1 MILTKQNDNKRCVGD
16 LYLRFSSDLLEEI
29 RNRCDIVDIISGYVH
44 LKPAGKGFKGL
55 CPFHEEKTPSFMVSP
70 EKQLFHCFGCGE
82 GGNVF
87 NFLMKYDKLNFFEA
101 VKMLAQK
108 SGVLLPVDEEKEN
121 ILHKKKERLYK
132 LNNLVANYYRECLFR
147 TNQGKKIINYFK
159 KRGINDTSVEK
170 YKLGYTPSGWDVLS
184 NFLKKKGYSYEELIK
199 AGLIKKSKIEGKYI
213 DYFRDRII
221 FPIFNLSGREIGFGG
236 RVLDDSLPKYIN
248 SPETLIYNK
257 GSNLYS
263 LNFAKESIRKE
274 NRVII
279 VEGYTDVLIT
289 QQYGF
294 NNIAASLGTA
304 LTTKQIDL
312 VKRFTDTVLIAYDSD
327 SAGNM
332 ATLRSLDLLV
342 KAGLEIKVIALPQ
355 DYDPADFLVK
365 KGRKPFQN
373 LIDRS
378 LSLID
383 YKLKLLYSKYSIKT
397 IEGKVKVVKEILPT
411 LSVIGNEVELRA
423 QTKKISEEL
432 KLSEEAILIELKRY
446 KRGSRDY
453 SHNFI
458 KLNSEPGNIQ
468 AEKILIGCMLENEKI
483 ARDILTKLK
492 AEDFSVLMHRQIVT
506 AIEKNL
512 KDDKIIDSQEVID
525 CLNDDEAAKLIS
537 KILME
542 ETLTFD
548 EKIISGYVDTINN
561 FKLAQKKKNLEERA
575 KMLDEKIKKSE
586 KIEEDDLEE
595 LREIVRQLKSQN
607 IR

>member
-1 MILTKQNDNKRCVGD
+1 M
-16 LYLRFSSDLLEEI
+16 RFSSDLLEEI
-29 RNRCDIVDIISGYVH
+29 RNRCDVVDIISEYVH

-87 NFLMKYDKLNFFEA
+87 NFLMKYEKLSFFEA

-108 SGVLLPVDEEKEN
+108 SGVPLPVDEEKEN

-147 TNQGKKIINYFK
+147 TNQGKKVINYFK

-170 YKLGYTPSGWDVLS
+170 YKLGYAPSGWDALS

-221 FPIFNLSGREIGFGG
+221 FPIFNLSGRVIGFGG

-248 SPETLIYNK
+248 SPETLVYNK

-263 LNFAKESIRKE
+263 LNFAKEDIRKK
-274 NRVII
+274 NYIII

-304 LTTKQIDL
+304 LTAKQIDL
-312 VKRFTDTVLIAYDSD
+312 IKRFTNAVLIAYDAD

-342 KAGLEIKVIALPQ
+342 KAGLEIKVIDLPQ
-355 DYDPADFLVK
+355 GYDPADFLIK
-365 KGRKPFQN
+365 KGSETFQN
-373 LIDRS
+373 LINRS

-383 YKLKLLYSKYSIKT
+383 YKLKLLYSKYSIKI

-411 LSVIGNEVELRA
+411 LNVIGSEVELRA
-423 QTKKISEEL
+423 QIKKISEEL

-446 KRGSRDY
+446 KRGSRDS

-458 KLNSEPGNIQ
+458 KLNSESGNIK
-468 AEKILIGCMLENEKI
+468 AEKILIGCMLENEEI
-483 ARDILTKLK
+483 VRDIFTKLK
-492 AEDFSVLMHRQIVT
+492 VEDFTVLLHRQIVT

-512 KDDKIIDSQEVID
+512 KYDKIVDSQKVID
-525 CLNDDEAAKLIS
+525 YLNDDKAAKLIS
-537 KILME
+537 NILME
-542 ETLTFD
+542 ETITFD
-548 EKIISGYVDTINN
+548 EKIIYGYVDTINN
-561 FKLAQKKKNLEERA
+561 FKLAQERKNLEKRT
-575 KMLDEKIKKSE
+575 KILDEKIEKSE
-586 KIEEDDLEE
+586 KIEVDDLKE
-595 LREIVRQLKSQN
+595 LREIVRQLKKSKY
-607 IR
+607 

>member
-1 MILTKQNDNKRCVGD
+1 M
-16 LYLRFSSDLLEEI
+16 RFSSDLLEEI
-29 RNRCDIVDIISGYVH
+29 RNRCDIVDVISEYVH

-55 CPFHEEKTPSFMVSP
+55 CPFHGEKTPSFMVSP

-87 NFLMKYDKLNFFEA
+87 NFLMKYEKINFFEA
-101 VKMLAQK
+101 VKMLAKK
-108 SGVLLPVDEEKEN
+108 SGVSLPVDEEKEN
-121 ILHKKKERLYK
+121 ILNRQKEKLYK
-132 LNNLVANYYRECLFR
+132 LNNLAANYYRECLFK
-147 TNQGKKIINYFK
+147 TNQGKKIINYLK

-170 YKLGYTPSGWDVLS
+170 YRLGYAPPGWDALT
-184 NFLKKKGYSYEELIK
+184 NFLKKKGYTYEELIK

-221 FPIFNLSGREIGFGG
+221 FPIFHLSGRVIGFGG

-248 SPETLIYNK
+248 SPETLVYNK

-263 LNFAKESIRKE
+263 LNFAKEDIRKK
-274 NRVII
+274 NYIII

-312 VKRFTDTVLIAYDSD
+312 IKRFTDTVLIAYDAD

-342 KAGLEIKVIALPQ
+342 KAGLEVKVIALPQ
-355 DYDPADFLVK
+355 GYDPADFLIK

-383 YKLKLLYSKYSIKT
+383 YKLKLLYSNYSIKT
-397 IEGKVKVVKEILPT
+397 IEGKVKIIKGILPT

-446 KRGSRDY
+446 KRGAKDSP
-453 SHNFI
+453 HNFI
-458 KLNSEPGNIQ
+458 KLNSESGNIK

-483 ARDILTKLK
+483 AQDILKKLK
-492 AEDFSVLMHRQIVT
+492 AKDFSVLLHRQIVI

-512 KDDKIIDSQEVID
+512 KDDKIIDSQKVID
-525 CLNDDEAAKLIS
+525 CLNDDKAAKLIS

-542 ETLTFD
+542 ETITFD

-561 FKLAQKKKNLEERA
+561 FKLNQERKNLEKRA
-575 KMLDEKIKKSE
+575 KILDEKIKKSE
-586 KIEEDDLEE
+586 KIEEDDLKE
-595 LREIVRQLKSQN
+595 LREIVRQLKGKN
-607 IR
+607 IN

>member
-1 MILTKQNDNKRCVGD
+1 M
-16 LYLRFSSDLLEEI
+16 
-29 RNRCDIVDIISGYVH
+29 H

-55 CPFHEEKTPSFMVSP
+55 CPFHEEKTPSFMVSS

-87 NFLMKYDKLNFFEA
+87 NFLMKYEKLSFFEA
-101 VKMLAQK
+101 VKMLAKK
-108 SGVLLPVDEEKEN
+108 SGVPLPVDEEKEN

-132 LNNLVANYYRECLFR
+132 LNNLVANYYQECLFR
-147 TNQGKKIINYFK
+147 TNQGKKVINYFK

-170 YKLGYTPSGWDVLS
+170 YILGYAPPGWDALT

-221 FPIFNLSGREIGFGG
+221 FPIFSLSGRVIGFGG

-248 SPETLIYNK
+248 SPETLVYNK

-263 LNFAKESIRKE
+263 LNFAKEDIRKK
-274 NRVII
+274 NYIII
-279 VEGYTDVLIT
+279 VEGYTDVLIA

-294 NNIAASLGTA
+294 NNLAASLGTA

-312 VKRFTDTVLIAYDSD
+312 IKRFTDTVLIAYDSD

-342 KAGLEIKVIALPQ
+342 KAGLEIKVIALSQ
-355 DYDPADFLVK
+355 GYDPADFLIK
-365 KGRKPFQN
+365 KGRETFQN

-411 LSVIGNEVELRA
+411 LNVIGNEVELRA

-446 KRGSRDY
+446 KRGSRDS

-458 KLNSEPGNIQ
+458 KLNSESGNIK
-468 AEKILIGCMLENEKI
+468 AEKILIGCMLENEQI

-492 AEDFSVLMHRQIVT
+492 AEDFSVLLHRQILT

-512 KDDKIIDSQEVID
+512 KDDKMVDSQKVID
-525 CLNDDEAAKLIS
+525 YLNDDKAAKLIS

-542 ETLTFD
+542 ETITFD
-548 EKIISGYVDTINN
+548 EKIIYGYVDTINN
-561 FKLAQKKKNLEERA
+561 FKLAQERKNLEKRA
-575 KMLDEKIKKSE
+575 KILDEKIKKSE
-586 KIEEDDLEE
+586 KIEEDDLKE

-607 IR
+607 IN

>member
-1 MILTKQNDNKRCVGD
+1 M
-16 LYLRFSSDLLEEI
+16 RFSSDLLEEI
-29 RNRCDIVDIISGYVH
+29 RNRCDVVDIISEYVH

-87 NFLMKYDKLNFFEA
+87 NFLMKYEKLSFFEA

-108 SGVLLPVDEEKEN
+108 SGVPLPVDEEKEN

-147 TNQGKKIINYFK
+147 TNQGKKVINYFK
-159 KRGINDTSVEK
+159 KRGISDTSVEK
-170 YKLGYTPSGWDVLS
+170 YKLGYAPSSWDALS
-184 NFLKKKGYSYEELIK
+184 NFLKKKGYYYEELIK

-221 FPIFNLSGREIGFGG
+221 FPIFNLSGKVIGFGG

-248 SPETLIYNK
+248 SPETLVYNK
-257 GSNLYS
+257 GSNLYN
-263 LNFAKESIRKE
+263 LNFAKEGIRKK
-274 NRVII
+274 NCII
-279 VEGYTDVLIT
+279 VVEGYTDVLIT

-304 LTTKQIDL
+304 LTAKQIDL
-312 VKRFTDTVLIAYDSD
+312 IKRFTNAVLIAYDAD

-342 KAGLEIKVIALPQ
+342 KAGLEIKVIDLPQ
-355 DYDPADFLVK
+355 GYDPADFLIK
-365 KGRKPFQN
+365 KGSETFQN
-373 LIDRS
+373 LINRS

-383 YKLKLLYSKYSIKT
+383 YKLKILYSKYSIKT

-411 LSVIGNEVELRA
+411 LSAMGDEDEVRA

-432 KLSEEAILIELKRY
+432 KLSDEAIRIDLTKY
-446 KRGSRDY
+446 KKGLRE
-453 SHNFI
+453 FI
-458 KLNSEPGNIQ
+458 PSFINPDSEDGNIK
-468 AEKILIGCMLENEKI
+468 AEKILIGCMLENEEI
-483 ARDILTKLK
+483 VRDIFTKLK
-492 AEDFSVLMHRQIVT
+492 VEDFTVLLHRQIVT

-512 KDDKIIDSQEVID
+512 KYDKIVDSQKVID
-525 CLNDDEAAKLIS
+525 YLNDDKAAKLIS
-537 KILME
+537 NILIE
-542 ETLTFD
+542 ETVTFD
-548 EKIISGYVDTINN
+548 KKIISGYIDTINN
-561 FKLAQKKKNLEERA
+561 FKLIQERKDLEERA
-575 KMLDEKIKKSE
+575 KMLDKKIKKSK
-586 KIEEDDLEE
+586 KIEEDNLKE
-595 LREIVRQLKSQN
+595 LREIVRQIKSQN
-607 IR
+607 IN

>member
-1 MILTKQNDNKRCVGD
+1 M
-16 LYLRFSSDLLEEI
+16 RFSSNLLEEI
-29 RNRCDIVDIISGYVH
+29 RNRCDIVDIISEYVH

-87 NFLMKYDKLNFFEA
+87 NFLMKYEKLSFFEA
-101 VKMLAQK
+101 VKILAQK
-108 SGVLLPVDEEKEN
+108 SGVPLPVDEEKEN
-121 ILHKKKERLYK
+121 ILHKKKERLYE
-132 LNNLVANYYRECLFR
+132 LNNLVANYYRECLFK
-147 TNQGKKIINYFK
+147 TNQGKKVINYFK
-159 KRGINDTSVEK
+159 KRGINDISVEK
-170 YKLGYTPSGWDVLS
+170 YILGYAPPGWDALT

-221 FPIFNLSGREIGFGG
+221 FPIFSLSGRVIGFGG

-248 SPETLIYNK
+248 SPETLVYNK

-263 LNFAKESIRKE
+263 LNFAKEDIRKK
-274 NRVII
+274 NYIII

-294 NNIAASLGTA
+294 NNLAASLGTA

-312 VKRFTDTVLIAYDSD
+312 IKRFTDTVLIAYDSD

-342 KAGLEIKVIALPQ
+342 KAGLEIKVIALSQ
-355 DYDPADFLVK
+355 GYDPADFLTK
-365 KGRKPFQN
+365 KGRETFQN

-411 LSVIGNEVELRA
+411 LNVIGNEVELRA

-446 KRGSRDY
+446 KRGSRDS

-458 KLNSEPGNIQ
+458 KLNSESGNIK
-468 AEKILIGCMLENEKI
+468 AEKILIGCMLENEQI
-483 ARDILTKLK
+483 VRDILTKLK
-492 AEDFSVLMHRQIVT
+492 AEDFSVLLHRQIVT

-512 KDDKIIDSQEVID
+512 KDDKMVDSQKVID
-525 CLNDDEAAKLIS
+525 YLNDDKAAKLIS

-542 ETLTFD
+542 ETISFD
-548 EKIISGYVDTINN
+548 EKIIYGYVDTINN
-561 FKLAQKKKNLEERA
+561 FKLAQERKNLEKRA
-575 KMLDEKIKKSE
+575 KILDEKIKKSE
-586 KIEEDDLEE
+586 KIEEDDLKE

-607 IR
+607 IN

>member
-1 MILTKQNDNKRCVGD
+1 
-16 LYLRFSSDLLEEI
+16 LRFSSDLLEEI
-29 RNRCDIVDIISGYVH
+29 RNRCDIVDIISDYVH

-55 CPFHEEKTPSFMVSP
+55 CPFHGEKTPSFMVSP

-87 NFLMKYDKLNFFEA
+87 NFLMKYEKISFFEA
-101 VKMLAQK
+101 VKMLAKK
-108 SGVLLPVDEEKEN
+108 SGVSLPVNEEKEN
-121 ILHKKKERLYK
+121 ILNKQKERLYK
-132 LNNLVANYYRECLFR
+132 LNNLTANYYRECLFKS
-147 TNQGKKIINYFK
+147 NQGKKIINYLK

-170 YKLGYTPSGWDVLS
+170 YRLGYAPYGWDALT

-199 AGLIKKSKIEGKYI
+199 ARIINKSKIEGKYI

-221 FPIFNLSGREIGFGG
+221 FPIFNLSGRVIGFGG

-248 SPETLIYNK
+248 SPETLVYNK

-263 LNFAKESIRKE
+263 LNFAREDIRKKDFL
-274 NRVII
+274 II

-289 QQYGF
+289 QQNGF
-294 NNIAASLGTA
+294 NNVAASLGTA
-304 LTTKQIDL
+304 LTTRQIDL
-312 VKRFTDTVLIAYDSD
+312 IKRFTDTVLIAYDAD

-342 KAGLEIKVIALPQ
+342 KAGLDVKVIDLPQ
-355 DYDPADFLVK
+355 GYDPADFLIK
-365 KGRKPFQN
+365 KGRTPFQN
-373 LIDRS
+373 LIDGS

-397 IEGKVKVVKEILPT
+397 IEGKVKVVKGILPT

-446 KRGSRDY
+446 KRGAKDS

-458 KLNSEPGNIQ
+458 KLNSESGNIK
-468 AEKILIGCMLENEKI
+468 AEKILIGCMLENEEI
-483 ARDILTKLK
+483 ARDILKRLK
-492 AEDFSVLMHRQIVT
+492 AEDFSVLLHRQIVE

-512 KDDKIIDSQEVID
+512 KDAKMIDSQKVID
-525 CLNDDEAAKLIS
+525 CLNNDEAAKLIS

-542 ETLTFD
+542 ETITFN

-561 FKLAQKKKNLEERA
+561 FKLIQKRENLEKRA
-575 KMLDEKIKKSE
+575 KILDEKIKKSE
-586 KIEEDDLEE
+586 KIEEDDLKE
-595 LREIVRQLKSQN
+595 LREIVRQLKGQN
-607 IR
+607 IN

>member
-1 MILTKQNDNKRCVGD
+1 M
-16 LYLRFSSDLLEEI
+16 RFSSDLLEEI
-29 RNRCDIVDIISGYVH
+29 RNRCDVVDIISEYVH

-87 NFLMKYDKLNFFEA
+87 SFLMKYEKLSFFEA
-101 VKMLAQK
+101 VKMLARK
-108 SGVLLPVDEEKEN
+108 SGVPLPVDEEKEN

-147 TNQGKKIINYFK
+147 TNQGKKVINYFK

-170 YKLGYTPSGWDVLS
+170 YKLGYAPSSWDALS
-184 NFLKKKGYSYEELIK
+184 NFLKKKGYSCEELIK

-221 FPIFNLSGREIGFGG
+221 FPIFNLSGRVIGFGG

-248 SPETLIYNK
+248 SPETLVYNK

-263 LNFAKESIRKE
+263 LNFAKEDIRKK
-274 NRVII
+274 NYIII

-304 LTTKQIDL
+304 LTAKQIDL
-312 VKRFTDTVLIAYDSD
+312 IKRFTNAVLIAYDAD

-342 KAGLEIKVIALPQ
+342 KAGLEIKVIDLPQ
-355 DYDPADFLVK
+355 GYDPADFLIK
-365 KGRKPFQN
+365 KGSETFQN
-373 LIDRS
+373 LINRS

-383 YKLKLLYSKYSIKT
+383 YKLKILYSKYSIKT

-411 LSVIGNEVELRA
+411 LSVMGDEDEVRA

-432 KLSEEAILIELKRY
+432 KLSDEAIRIDLTKY
-446 KRGSRDY
+446 KKGLRE
-453 SHNFI
+453 FI
-458 KLNSEPGNIQ
+458 PSFINPDSEDGNIK
-468 AEKILIGCMLENEKI
+468 AEKILIGCMLENEEI
-483 ARDILTKLK
+483 VRDIFTKLK
-492 AEDFSVLMHRQIVT
+492 VEDFTVLLHRQIVT

-512 KDDKIIDSQEVID
+512 KYDKIVDSQKVID
-525 CLNDDEAAKLIS
+525 YLNDDKAAKLIS
-537 KILME
+537 NILIE
-542 ETLTFD
+542 ETVTFD
-548 EKIISGYVDTINN
+548 KKIISGYIDTINN
-561 FKLAQKKKNLEERA
+561 FKLIQERKDLEERA
-575 KMLDEKIKKSE
+575 KMLDKKIKKSK
-586 KIEEDDLEE
+586 KIEEDNLKE
-595 LREIVRQLKSQN
+595 LREIVRQIKSQN
-607 IR
+607 IN

>member
-1 MILTKQNDNKRCVGD
+1 
-16 LYLRFSSDLLEEI
+16 LRFSSDLLEEI
-29 RNRCDIVDIISGYVH
+29 RNRCDVVDIISEYVH

-87 NFLMKYDKLNFFEA
+87 NFLMKYEKLSFFEA

-108 SGVLLPVDEEKEN
+108 SGVPLPVDEEKEN

-147 TNQGKKIINYFK
+147 TNQGKKVINYFK

-170 YKLGYTPSGWDVLS
+170 YKLGYAPSGWDALS

-221 FPIFNLSGREIGFGG
+221 FPIFNLSGRVIGFGG

-248 SPETLIYNK
+248 SPETLVYNK

-263 LNFAKESIRKE
+263 LNFAKEDIRKK
-274 NRVII
+274 NYIII

-304 LTTKQIDL
+304 LTAKQIDL
-312 VKRFTDTVLIAYDSD
+312 IKRFTNAVLIAYDAD

-342 KAGLEIKVIALPQ
+342 KAGLEIKVIDLPQ
-355 DYDPADFLVK
+355 GYDPADFLIK
-365 KGRKPFQN
+365 KGSETFQN
-373 LIDRS
+373 LINRS

-383 YKLKLLYSKYSIKT
+383 YKLKLLYSKYSIKI

-411 LSVIGNEVELRA
+411 LNVIGSEVELRA
-423 QTKKISEEL
+423 QIKKISEEL

-446 KRGSRDY
+446 KRGSRDS

-458 KLNSEPGNIQ
+458 KLNSESGNIK
-468 AEKILIGCMLENEKI
+468 AEKILIGCMLENEEI
-483 ARDILTKLK
+483 VRDIFTKLK
-492 AEDFSVLMHRQIVT
+492 VEDFTVLLHRQIVT

-512 KDDKIIDSQEVID
+512 KYDKIVDSQKVID
-525 CLNDDEAAKLIS
+525 YLNDDKAAKLIS
-537 KILME
+537 NILME
-542 ETLTFD
+542 ETITFD
-548 EKIISGYVDTINN
+548 EKIIYGYVDTINN
-561 FKLAQKKKNLEERA
+561 FKLAQERKNLEKRT
-575 KMLDEKIKKSE
+575 KILDEKIEKSE
-586 KIEEDDLEE
+586 KIEEDDLKE
-595 LREIVRQLKSQN
+595 LREIVRQLKKLKY
-607 IR
+607 

>member
-1 MILTKQNDNKRCVGD
+1 
-16 LYLRFSSDLLEEI
+16 LRFSSDLLEEI

-87 NFLMKYDKLNFFEA
+87 NFLMKYEKLSFFEA

-108 SGVLLPVDEEKEN
+108 SGVPLPVDEEKEN

-147 TNQGKKIINYFK
+147 TNQGKKVINYFK

-170 YKLGYTPSGWDVLS
+170 YKLGYAPPGWDVLS
-184 NFLKKKGYSYEELIK
+184 NFLKKKGYSYEEPIE
-199 AGLIKKSKIEGKYI
+199 AGLIKKSKIEGKYV

-221 FPIFNLSGREIGFGG
+221 FPIFNLSGRVIGFGG

-248 SPETLIYNK
+248 SPETLVYNK

-263 LNFAKESIRKE
+263 LNFAKEDIRKK
-274 NRVII
+274 NYIII

-312 VKRFTDTVLIAYDSD
+312 IKRFTDTVLIAYDSD

-342 KAGLEIKVIALPQ
+342 KAGLEIKVIDLPQ
-355 DYDPADFLVK
+355 GYDPADFLIK
-365 KGRKPFQN
+365 KGRETFQN
-373 LIDRS
+373 LIDKS

-383 YKLKLLYSKYSIKT
+383 YKLKLLYSKYTIKT
-397 IEGKVKVVKEILPT
+397 IEGKVKIVKEILPT
-411 LSVIGNEVELRA
+411 LNVIGNEVELRA

-446 KRGSRDY
+446 KRGSRDS

-458 KLNSEPGNIQ
+458 KLNSESGNIK

-492 AEDFSVLMHRQIVT
+492 AEDFSVLLHRQIVT

-512 KDDKIIDSQEVID
+512 KDDKMVDSQKVID
-525 CLNDDEAAKLIS
+525 YLNDDKAAKLVS

-542 ETLTFD
+542 ETITFN

-561 FKLAQKKKNLEERA
+561 FKLAQERKNLEKRA
-575 KMLDEKIKKSE
+575 KILDEKIKKTE
-586 KIEEDDLEE
+586 KIEEDDLKE

-607 IR
+607 IN

>member
-1 MILTKQNDNKRCVGD
+1 M
-16 LYLRFSSDLLEEI
+16 RFSSDLLEEI
-29 RNRCDIVDIISGYVH
+29 RNRCDIVDIISDYVH

-55 CPFHEEKTPSFMVSP
+55 CPFHGEKTPSFMVSP

-87 NFLMKYDKLNFFEA
+87 NFLMKYEKISFFEA
-101 VKMLAQK
+101 VKMLAKK
-108 SGVLLPVDEEKEN
+108 SGVSLPVDEEKEN
-121 ILHKKKERLYK
+121 ILNKQKERLYK
-132 LNNLVANYYRECLFR
+132 LNNLAANYYRECLFKS
-147 TNQGKKIINYFK
+147 NQGKKIINYLK

-170 YKLGYTPSGWDVLS
+170 YRLGYAPYGWDALT

-199 AGLIKKSKIEGKYI
+199 ARIINKSKIEGKYI

-221 FPIFNLSGREIGFGG
+221 FPIFNLSGRVIGFGG

-248 SPETLIYNK
+248 SPETLVYNK

-263 LNFAKESIRKE
+263 LNFAREDIRKKDFL
-274 NRVII
+274 II

-289 QQYGF
+289 QQNGF
-294 NNIAASLGTA
+294 NNVAASLGTA

-312 VKRFTDTVLIAYDSD
+312 IKRFTDTVLIAYDAD

-342 KAGLEIKVIALPQ
+342 KAGLDVKVIDLPQ
-355 DYDPADFLVK
+355 GYDPADFLIK
-365 KGRKPFQN
+365 KGSNPFQS
-373 LIDRS
+373 LIDGS

-383 YKLKLLYSKYSIKT
+383 YKLKLLYFKYSIKT
-397 IEGKVKVVKEILPT
+397 IEGKVKVVKGILPT

-446 KRGSRDY
+446 KRGAKDS

-458 KLNSEPGNIQ
+458 KLNSESGNIK
-468 AEKILIGCMLENEKI
+468 AEKILIGCMLENEEI
-483 ARDILTKLK
+483 ARDILKRLK
-492 AEDFSVLMHRQIVT
+492 AEDFSVLLHRQIVE

-512 KDDKIIDSQEVID
+512 KDAKMIDSQKVID
-525 CLNDDEAAKLIS
+525 CLNNDEAAKLIS

-542 ETLTFD
+542 ETITFN

-561 FKLAQKKKNLEERA
+561 FKLIQKRENLEKRA
-575 KMLDEKIKKSE
+575 KILDEKIKKSE
-586 KIEEDDLEE
+586 KIEEDDLKE
-595 LREIVRQLKSQN
+595 LREIVRQLKGKSIN
-607 IR
+607 

>member
-1 MILTKQNDNKRCVGD
+1 
-16 LYLRFSSDLLEEI
+16 LRFSSDLLEEI
-29 RNRCDIVDIISGYVH
+29 RNRCDIVDIISEYVH

-55 CPFHEEKTPSFMVSP
+55 CPFHGEKTPSFMVSP

-87 NFLMKYDKLNFFEA
+87 NFLMKYEKISFFEA
-101 VKMLAQK
+101 VKMLAKK
-108 SGVLLPVDEEKEN
+108 SGVSLPVNEEKEN
-121 ILHKKKERLYK
+121 ILNKQKEKLYK
-132 LNNLVANYYRECLFR
+132 LNNLAANYYRESLLK
-147 TNQGKKIINYFK
+147 TNQGKKIINYLK

-170 YKLGYTPSGWDVLS
+170 YKLGYAPPDWDALT

-199 AGLIKKSKIEGKYI
+199 ARIINKSKIEGKYI

-221 FPIFNLSGREIGFGG
+221 FPIFNLSGRVIGFGG
-236 RVLDDSLPKYIN
+236 RVLDNSLPKYIN
-248 SPETLIYNK
+248 SPETLVYNK

-263 LNFAKESIRKE
+263 LNFAREDIRKK
-274 NRVII
+274 NYIII

-289 QQYGF
+289 QQYEF

-312 VKRFTDTVLIAYDSD
+312 IKRFTDTVLIAYDAD

-332 ATLRSLDLLV
+332 ATLRSLDLLL
-342 KAGLEIKVIALPQ
+342 KAGLEVKVIDLPLG
-355 DYDPADFLVK
+355 YDPADFLIK

-373 LIDRS
+373 LIDRA

-397 IEGKVKVVKEILPT
+397 IEGKVKVVKGILPT
-411 LSVIGNEVELRA
+411 LSVMGDEDEVRA

-432 KLSEEAILIELKRY
+432 KLSDEAIRIDLIKY
-446 KRGSRDY
+446 KKGLRE
-453 SHNFI
+453 FI
-458 KLNSEPGNIQ
+458 PSFINPDSEPGNVK

-483 ARDILTKLK
+483 AHDILKKLEAK
-492 AEDFSVLMHRQIVT
+492 DFSVLLHRQIVT

-512 KDDKIIDSQEVID
+512 KDDKVVDSQKVID
-525 CLNDDEAAKLIS
+525 YLNDDEAAKLIS

-542 ETLTFD
+542 ETITFD
-548 EKIISGYVDTINN
+548 EKIISGYVYTINN
-561 FKLAQKKKNLEERA
+561 FKLNQERKNLEKRA
-575 KMLDEKIKKSE
+575 KILDEKIKKSE
-586 KIEEDDLEE
+586 KIEEDDLKE
-595 LREIVRQLKSQN
+595 LREIVRQLKNQN
-607 IR
+607 IN

>member
-1 MILTKQNDNKRCVGD
+1 M
-16 LYLRFSSDLLEEI
+16 
-29 RNRCDIVDIISGYVH
+29 H

-87 NFLMKYDKLNFFEA
+87 NFLMKYEKLSFFEA

-108 SGVLLPVDEEKEN
+108 SGVPLPVDEEKEN
-121 ILHKKKERLYK
+121 ILQKKKERLYK
-132 LNNLVANYYRECLFR
+132 LNNLAANYYRECLFR
-147 TNQGKKIINYFK
+147 TNQGKKVINYFK

-170 YKLGYTPSGWDVLS
+170 YKLGYAPPGWDALTK
-184 NFLKKKGYSYEELIK
+184 FLKKKGYSYEELIK

-221 FPIFNLSGREIGFGG
+221 FPIFNLSGRAIGFGG

-248 SPETLIYNK
+248 SPETLVYNK

-263 LNFAKESIRKE
+263 LNFAREDIRKK
-274 NRVII
+274 NYIII

-289 QQYGF
+289 QQYEF

-312 VKRFTDTVLIAYDSD
+312 IKRFTDTVLIAYDAD

-342 KAGLEIKVIALPQ
+342 KSGLEVKVIDLPQ
-355 DYDPADFLVK
+355 GYDPADFLIK

-383 YKLKLLYSKYSIKT
+383 YKLKLLYSKYGIKT
-397 IEGKVKVVKEILPT
+397 IEGKVKVIKGILPT

-446 KRGSRDY
+446 KRGSRDS

-458 KLNSEPGNIQ
+458 KLNSESGNIK

-483 ARDILTKLK
+483 ARDILKKLK
-492 AEDFSVLMHRQIVT
+492 AENFSVQLHRQIVT
-506 AIEKNL
+506 VIEKNL
-512 KDDKIIDSQEVID
+512 IDDKVVDSQKVID
-525 CLNDDEAAKLIS
+525 CLNDDEGAKLIS

-542 ETLTFD
+542 ETITFD

-561 FKLAQKKKNLEERA
+561 FKLTQERKNLEKRA
-575 KMLDEKIKKSE
+575 KILDEKIKKSE
-586 KIEEDDLEE
+586 KIEEDDLKE
-595 LREIVRQLKSQN
+595 LREIVRQLKNRN
-607 IR
+607 IN

>member
-1 MILTKQNDNKRCVGD
+1 
-16 LYLRFSSDLLEEI
+16 LRFSSDLLEEI

-44 LKPAGKGFKGL
+44 LKQAGKGFKGL

-87 NFLMKYDKLNFFEA
+87 NFLMKYEKLSFFEA

-108 SGVLLPVDEEKEN
+108 SGVPLLVDEEKEN

-132 LNNLVANYYRECLFR
+132 LNNLVANYYRECVFR
-147 TNQGKKIINYFK
+147 TNQGKKVINYFK
-159 KRGINDTSVEK
+159 KRGINHTSVEK
-170 YKLGYTPSGWDVLS
+170 YKLGYALPGWDTLT
-184 NFLKKKGYSYEELIK
+184 NFLKKKGYSHEELIK

-221 FPIFNLSGREIGFGG
+221 FPIFNLSGRVIGFGG

-248 SPETLIYNK
+248 SPETLVYNK

-263 LNFAKESIRKE
+263 LNFAKEDIRKK
-274 NRVII
+274 NYIII

-312 VKRFTDTVLIAYDSD
+312 IKRFTDTVLIAYDSD

-342 KAGLEIKVIALPQ
+342 KAGLEIKVIDLPQ
-355 DYDPADFLVK
+355 GYDPADFLIK
-365 KGRKPFQN
+365 KGRETFQN

-411 LSVIGNEVELRA
+411 LNVIGNEVELRA

-446 KRGSRDY
+446 KRGSKD
-453 SHNFI
+453 SSNNFI
-458 KLNSEPGNIQ
+458 KLNSESGNIK
-468 AEKILIGCMLENEKI
+468 AEKILIGCMLENEQI
-483 ARDILTKLK
+483 ARDILIKLK
-492 AEDFSVLMHRQIVT
+492 AEDFSVLLHHQIVT
-506 AIEKNL
+506 AIEKSL
-512 KDDKIIDSQEVID
+512 KDDKIVDSQKVID
-525 CLNDDEAAKLIS
+525 CLNDDKAAKLIS

-542 ETLTFD
+542 ETITFD

-561 FKLAQKKKNLEERA
+561 FKLAQERKNLEKRV
-575 KMLDEKIKKSE
+575 KILDEKIRKSE
-586 KIEEDDLEE
+586 KIEEDDLKE
-595 LREIVRQLKSQN
+595 LREIVRQLKS
-607 IR
+607 

>member
-1 MILTKQNDNKRCVGD
+1 M
-16 LYLRFSSDLLEEI
+16 RFSSDLLEEI
-29 RNRCDIVDIISGYVH
+29 RNRCDIVDIISEYVH

-87 NFLMKYDKLNFFEA
+87 NFLMKYEKLSFFEA
-101 VKMLAQK
+101 VKMLAKK
-108 SGVLLPVDEEKEN
+108 SGIPLPVDEEKEN

-147 TNQGKKIINYFK
+147 TNQGKKVINYFK

-170 YKLGYTPSGWDVLS
+170 YRLGYAPPGWDALT
-184 NFLKKKGYSYEELIK
+184 NFLEKKGYSCEELIK

-221 FPIFNLSGREIGFGG
+221 FPIFNLSGRIIGFGG
-236 RVLDDSLPKYIN
+236 RVLDSSLPKYIN
-248 SPETLIYNK
+248 SPETMIYNK
-257 GSNLYS
+257 GSNLYN
-263 LNFAKESIRKE
+263 LNLSKEDIRKK
-274 NRVII
+274 NYIII

-312 VKRFTDTVLIAYDSD
+312 IKRFTDTVLIAYDSD

-342 KAGLEIKVIALPQ
+342 KAGLEIKVIALSQ
-355 DYDPADFLVK
+355 GYDPADFLIK
-365 KGRKPFQN
+365 KGRETFQN

-411 LSVIGNEVELRA
+411 LNVIGNEVELRA

-446 KRGSRDY
+446 KRGSRDS

-458 KLNSEPGNIQ
+458 KLNSESGNIK
-468 AEKILIGCMLENEKI
+468 AEKILIGCMLENEQI

-492 AEDFSVLMHRQIVT
+492 TEDFSVLLHRQIVT

-512 KDDKIIDSQEVID
+512 KDDKIVDSQKVID
-525 CLNDDEAAKLIS
+525 YLNDDKAAKLIS

-542 ETLTFD
+542 ETITFD
-548 EKIISGYVDTINN
+548 EKIISGYADTINN
-561 FKLAQKKKNLEERA
+561 FKLAQERKNLEKRA
-575 KMLDEKIKKSE
+575 KILDEKIKKSE
-586 KIEEDDLEE
+586 KIEEDDLKE

-607 IR
+607 IN

>member
-1 MILTKQNDNKRCVGD
+1 M
-16 LYLRFSSDLLEEI
+16 RFSSDLLEEI
-29 RNRCDIVDIISGYVH
+29 RNRCDVVDIISEYVH

-87 NFLMKYDKLNFFEA
+87 NFLMKYEKLSFFEA

-108 SGVLLPVDEEKEN
+108 SGVPLPVDEEKEN

-147 TNQGKKIINYFK
+147 TNQGKKVINYFK
-159 KRGINDTSVEK
+159 KRGISDTSVEK
-170 YKLGYTPSGWDVLS
+170 YKLGYAPSSWDALS
-184 NFLKKKGYSYEELIK
+184 NFLKKKGYYYEELIK

-221 FPIFNLSGREIGFGG
+221 FPIFNLSGKVIGFGG

-248 SPETLIYNK
+248 SPETLVYNK
-257 GSNLYS
+257 GSNLYN
-263 LNFAKESIRKE
+263 LNFAKEGIRKK
-274 NRVII
+274 NCII
-279 VEGYTDVLIT
+279 VVEGYTDVLIT

-304 LTTKQIDL
+304 LTAKQIDL
-312 VKRFTDTVLIAYDSD
+312 IKRFTNAVLIAYDAD

-342 KAGLEIKVIALPQ
+342 KAGLEIKVIDLPQ
-355 DYDPADFLVK
+355 GYDPADFLIK
-365 KGRKPFQN
+365 KGSETFQN
-373 LIDRS
+373 LINRS

-383 YKLKLLYSKYSIKT
+383 YKLKILYSKYSIKT

-411 LSVIGNEVELRA
+411 LSVMGDEDEVRA

-432 KLSEEAILIELKRY
+432 KLSDEAIRIDLTKY
-446 KRGSRDY
+446 KKGLRE
-453 SHNFI
+453 FI
-458 KLNSEPGNIQ
+458 PSFINPDSEDGNIK
-468 AEKILIGCMLENEKI
+468 AEKILIGCMLENEEI
-483 ARDILTKLK
+483 VRDIFTKLK
-492 AEDFSVLMHRQIVT
+492 VEDFTVLLHRQIVT

-512 KDDKIIDSQEVID
+512 KYDKIVDSQKVID
-525 CLNDDEAAKLIS
+525 YLNDDKAAKLIS
-537 KILME
+537 NILIE
-542 ETLTFD
+542 ETVTFD
-548 EKIISGYVDTINN
+548 KKIISGYIDTINN
-561 FKLAQKKKNLEERA
+561 FKLIQERKDLEERA
-575 KMLDEKIKKSE
+575 KMLDKKIKKSK
-586 KIEEDDLEE
+586 KIEEDNLKE
-595 LREIVRQLKSQN
+595 LREIVRQIKSQN
-607 IR
+607 IN

>member
-1 MILTKQNDNKRCVGD
+1 M
-16 LYLRFSSDLLEEI
+16 
-29 RNRCDIVDIISGYVH
+29 H

-87 NFLMKYDKLNFFEA
+87 NFLMKYEKLSFFEA

-108 SGVLLPVDEEKEN
+108 SGVPLPVDEEKEN

-147 TNQGKKIINYFK
+147 SNQGKKIINYLK
-159 KRGINDTSVEK
+159 KRGIIDTSVEK
-170 YKLGYTPSGWDVLS
+170 YKLGYAPPNWDALT

-199 AGLIKKSKIEGKYI
+199 AGLIKKSKTEGKYI

-221 FPIFNLSGREIGFGG
+221 FPIFNLSGRVIGFGG

-248 SPETLIYNK
+248 SPETLVYNK

-263 LNFAKESIRKE
+263 LNFAREDIRKK
-274 NRVII
+274 NYIII

-342 KAGLEIKVIALPQ
+342 KAGLEVKVIALPQ
-355 DYDPADFLVK
+355 GYDPADFLIK
-365 KGRKPFQN
+365 KGRETFQN
-373 LIDRS
+373 LIDKS

-383 YKLKLLYSKYSIKT
+383 YKLKILYSKYTIKN

-432 KLSEEAILIELKRY
+432 KLSEEAILIELRRY
-446 KRGSRDY
+446 KRGSRD
-453 SHNFI
+453 SSQNFI
-458 KLNSEPGNIQ
+458 KLNSESGNIK
-468 AEKILIGCMLENEKI
+468 AEKILIGCMLENEEI
-483 ARDILTKLK
+483 VRDILTKLK
-492 AEDFSVLMHRQIVT
+492 VEDFTVLLHRQIVM
-506 AIEKNL
+506 AIEKKL
-512 KDDKIIDSQEVID
+512 KDDKIVDSQKVID
-525 CLNDDEAAKLIS
+525 YLNDDKAAKLIS

-542 ETLTFD
+542 ETITFD
-548 EKIISGYVDTINN
+548 EKIIYGYVDTINN
-561 FKLAQKKKNLEERA
+561 FKLAQERKNLEKRV
-575 KMLDEKIKKSE
+575 KILDEKIKKSE
-586 KIEEDDLEE
+586 KIKENDLKE
-595 LREIVRQLKSQN
+595 LKDIVRQLKKSKY
-607 IR
+607 

>member
-1 MILTKQNDNKRCVGD
+1 
-16 LYLRFSSDLLEEI
+16 LRFSSDLLEEI
-29 RNRCDIVDIISGYVH
+29 RNRCDIIDIISGYVH

-87 NFLMKYDKLNFFEA
+87 NFLMKYEKLSFFEA

-108 SGVLLPVDEEKEN
+108 SGVPLPVDEEKEN

-132 LNNLVANYYRECLFR
+132 LNDLVANYYRECLFR

-170 YKLGYTPSGWDVLS
+170 YKLGYTPPGWDVLS

-199 AGLIKKSKIEGKYI
+199 AGLIKKSKIEGKYV

-221 FPIFNLSGREIGFGG
+221 FPIFNLSGRAIGFGG

-248 SPETLIYNK
+248 SPETLVYNK

-263 LNFAKESIRKE
+263 LNFAKENIRKK
-274 NRVII
+274 NYIII

-312 VKRFTDTVLIAYDSD
+312 IKRFTDTVLIAYDSD

-355 DYDPADFLVK
+355 GYDPADFLIK
-365 KGRKPFQN
+365 KGSETFQN
-373 LIDRS
+373 LIDKS

-383 YKLKLLYSKYSIKT
+383 YKLKLLYSKYTIKT

-411 LSVIGNEVELRA
+411 LNVIGNEVELRA

-432 KLSEEAILIELKRY
+432 KLSEEAILIELKKY
-446 KRGSRDY
+446 KRGSRDS

-458 KLNSEPGNIQ
+458 KLNSESGNIK

-492 AEDFSVLMHRQIVT
+492 AEDFSVLLHRQIIT

-512 KDDKIIDSQEVID
+512 KDDKMVDSQKVID
-525 CLNDDEAAKLIS
+525 YLNDDKAAKLIS

-542 ETLTFD
+542 ETITFN
-548 EKIISGYVDTINN
+548 EKIISGYVDTINK
-561 FKLAQKKKNLEERA
+561 FKLAQKRKNLEKRV
-575 KMLDEKIKKSE
+575 KILDEKIKKTE
-586 KIEEDDLEE
+586 KIEEDDLKE
-595 LREIVRQLKSQN
+595 LREIIRQLKNQN
-607 IR
+607 IN

>member
-1 MILTKQNDNKRCVGD
+1 M
-16 LYLRFSSDLLEEI
+16 RFSSDLLEEI
-29 RNRCDIVDIISGYVH
+29 RNRCDIVDIISDYVH

-55 CPFHEEKTPSFMVSP
+55 CPFHGEKTPSFMVSP

-87 NFLMKYDKLNFFEA
+87 NFLMKYEKISFFEA
-101 VKMLAQK
+101 VKMLAKK
-108 SGVLLPVDEEKEN
+108 SGVSLPVDEEKEN
-121 ILHKKKERLYK
+121 ILNKQKERLYK
-132 LNNLVANYYRECLFR
+132 LNNLAANYYRECLFKS
-147 TNQGKKIINYFK
+147 NQGKKIINYLK

-170 YKLGYTPSGWDVLS
+170 YILGYAPYGWDALT

-199 AGLIKKSKIEGKYI
+199 AGLINKSKIEGKYI

-221 FPIFNLSGREIGFGG
+221 FPIFNLSGRVIGFGG

-248 SPETLIYNK
+248 SPETLVYNK

-263 LNFAKESIRKE
+263 LNFAKEDIRKKGYL
-274 NRVII
+274 II

-289 QQYGF
+289 QQYEF
-294 NNIAASLGTA
+294 NNVAASLGTA
-304 LTTKQIDL
+304 LTAKQVALI
-312 VKRFTDTVLIAYDSD
+312 KRFTDTVLIAYDAD

-342 KAGLEIKVIALPQ
+342 KAGLDVKVIDLPQ
-355 DYDPADFLVK
+355 GYDPADFLIK
-365 KGRKPFQN
+365 KGETDFQN

-383 YKLKLLYSKYSIKT
+383 YKLKLLYLKYGFQNV
-397 IEGKVKVVKEILPT
+397 EGKVKVVKGILPF

-446 KRGSRDY
+446 KRGAKDS
-453 SHNFI
+453 SQNFI
-458 KLNSEPGNIQ
+458 KSNFESGNIK
-468 AEKILIGCMLENEKI
+468 AEKILIGCMLGNEKI
-483 ARDILTKLK
+483 ARGILKKLEAK
-492 AEDFSVLMHRQIVT
+492 DFTVPLHRQIVE

-512 KDDKIIDSQEVID
+512 KDDKIVDSQKVID

-542 ETLTFD
+542 ETITFD
-548 EKIISGYVDTINN
+548 EKIISGYVNTINN
-561 FKLAQKKKNLEERA
+561 FKLIQKRENLEKRA
-575 KMLDEKIKKSE
+575 KILDEKIKESE
-586 KIEEDDLEE
+586 KIEEDDLKE
-595 LREIVRQLKSQN
+595 LREIVRQLKGQN
-607 IR
+607 ID

>member
-1 MILTKQNDNKRCVGD
+1 M
-16 LYLRFSSDLLEEI
+16 RFSSDLLEEI
-29 RNRCDIVDIISGYVH
+29 RNRCDVVDIISEYVH

-87 NFLMKYDKLNFFEA
+87 NFLMKYEKLSFFEA

-108 SGVLLPVDEEKEN
+108 SGVPLPVDEEKEN

-147 TNQGKKIINYFK
+147 TNQGKKVINYFK

-170 YKLGYTPSGWDVLS
+170 YKLGYAPSGWDALN

-221 FPIFNLSGREIGFGG
+221 FPIFNLSGRAIGFGG

-248 SPETLIYNK
+248 SPETLVYNK

-263 LNFAKESIRKE
+263 LNFAKEDIRKK
-274 NRVII
+274 NYIII

-304 LTTKQIDL
+304 LTAKQIDL
-312 VKRFTDTVLIAYDSD
+312 IKRFTNAVLIAYDAD

-342 KAGLEIKVIALPQ
+342 KAGLEIKVIDLPQ
-355 DYDPADFLVK
+355 GYDPADFLIK
-365 KGRKPFQN
+365 KGSETFQN
-373 LIDRS
+373 LINRS

-383 YKLKLLYSKYSIKT
+383 YKLKLLYSNYSIKT
-397 IEGKVKVVKEILPT
+397 IEGKVKIVKEIIPT
-411 LSVIGNEVELRA
+411 LGLIETDNELTIQIE
-423 QTKKISEEL
+423 KISEKL
-432 KLSEEAILIELKRY
+432 KLSESSIRSDFRKY
-446 KRGSRDY
+446 KKGLRE
-453 SHNFI
+453 FI
-458 KLNSEPGNIQ
+458 PSFINPDSEDGNVK
-468 AEKILIGCMLENEKI
+468 AEKILIGCMLENEQI
-483 ARDILTKLK
+483 VRYILAKLK
-492 AEDFSVLMHRQIVT
+492 AEDFSVLLHGQIVT

-512 KDDKIIDSQEVID
+512 KDDKIVDSQKVID
-525 CLNDDEAAKLIS
+525 YLNDDKAAKLIS
-537 KILME
+537 NILIE
-542 ETLTFD
+542 ETVTFD
-548 EKIISGYVDTINN
+548 KKIISGYIDTIVAGTNWTSSGSFN
-561 FKLAQKKKNLEERA
+561 LIQKRENLEKRA
-575 KMLDEKIKKSE
+575 KILDEKINKSE
-586 KIEEDDLEE
+586 KIKEDDLKE
-595 LREIVRQLKSQN
+595 LREIVRQLKRSKY
-607 IR
+607 

>member
-1 MILTKQNDNKRCVGD
+1 
-16 LYLRFSSDLLEEI
+16 LRFSSDLLEEI
-29 RNRCDIVDIISGYVH
+29 RNRCDVVDIISEYVH

-87 NFLMKYDKLNFFEA
+87 NFLMKYEKLSFFEA

-108 SGVLLPVDEEKEN
+108 SGVPLPVDEEKEN

-147 TNQGKKIINYFK
+147 TNQGKKVINYFK

-170 YKLGYTPSGWDVLS
+170 YKLGYAPSGWDALS

-221 FPIFNLSGREIGFGG
+221 FPIFNLSGRAIGFGG

-248 SPETLIYNK
+248 SPETLVYNK

-263 LNFAKESIRKE
+263 LNFAKEDIRKK
-274 NRVII
+274 NYIII

-304 LTTKQIDL
+304 LTAKQIDL
-312 VKRFTDTVLIAYDSD
+312 IKRFTNAVLIAYDAD

-342 KAGLEIKVIALPQ
+342 KAGLEIKVIDLPQ
-355 DYDPADFLVK
+355 GYDPADFLIK
-365 KGRKPFQN
+365 KGSETFQN
-373 LIDRS
+373 LINRS

-383 YKLKLLYSKYSIKT
+383 YKLKLLYSKYSIKI

-411 LSVIGNEVELRA
+411 LNVIGSEVELRA
-423 QTKKISEEL
+423 QIKKISEEL

-446 KRGSRDY
+446 KRGSRDS

-458 KLNSEPGNIQ
+458 KLNSESGNIK
-468 AEKILIGCMLENEKI
+468 AEKILIGCMLENEEI
-483 ARDILTKLK
+483 VRDIFTKLK
-492 AEDFSVLMHRQIVT
+492 VEDFTVLLHRQIVT

-512 KDDKIIDSQEVID
+512 KYDKIVDSQKVID
-525 CLNDDEAAKLIS
+525 YLNDDKAAKLIS
-537 KILME
+537 NILME
-542 ETLTFD
+542 ETITFD
-548 EKIISGYVDTINN
+548 EKIIYGYVDTINN
-561 FKLAQKKKNLEERA
+561 FKLAQERKNLEKRT
-575 KMLDEKIKKSE
+575 KILDEKIEKSE
-586 KIEEDDLEE
+586 KIEEDDLKE
-595 LREIVRQLKSQN
+595 LREIVRQLKKSKY
-607 IR
+607 

>member
-1 MILTKQNDNKRCVGD
+1 M
-16 LYLRFSSDLLEEI
+16 RFSSDLLEEI
-29 RNRCDIVDIISGYVH
+29 RNRCDIVDIISEYVH

-55 CPFHEEKTPSFMVSP
+55 CPFHGEKTPSFMVSP

-87 NFLMKYDKLNFFEA
+87 NFLMKYEKISFFEA
-101 VKMLAQK
+101 VKMLAKK
-108 SGVLLPVDEEKEN
+108 SGVSLPVDEEKEN
-121 ILHKKKERLYK
+121 FLNRQKERLYK
-132 LNNLVANYYRECLFR
+132 LNNLAANYYRECLFK
-147 TNQGKKIINYFK
+147 TNQGKKIINYLK

-170 YKLGYTPSGWDVLS
+170 YRLGYAPPGWDTLT

-199 AGLIKKSKIEGKYI
+199 ARIINKSKIEGKYI

-221 FPIFNLSGREIGFGG
+221 FPIFNLSGRVIGFGG

-248 SPETLIYNK
+248 SPETLVYNK

-263 LNFAKESIRKE
+263 LNFAKEDIRKK
-274 NRVII
+274 NYLII

-289 QQYGF
+289 QQYEF
-294 NNIAASLGTA
+294 NNVAASLGTA

-312 VKRFTDTVLIAYDSD
+312 VKRFTDMVLIAYDAD

-342 KAGLEIKVIALPQ
+342 KAGLEVKVIDLPQ
-355 DYDPADFLVK
+355 GYDPADFLIK
-365 KGRKPFQN
+365 KGRTLFQN

-397 IEGKVKVVKEILPT
+397 IEGKVKVVKGILPT

-446 KRGSRDY
+446 KRGAKDS

-458 KLNSEPGNIQ
+458 KLNSESGNIK

-483 ARDILTKLK
+483 AQDILKKLK
-492 AEDFSVLMHRQIVT
+492 AKDFTVPLHRQIVE

-512 KDDKIIDSQEVID
+512 KDDKIIDSQKVID
-525 CLNDDEAAKLIS
+525 YLNDDEAAKLIS

-542 ETLTFD
+542 ETITFD

-561 FKLAQKKKNLEERA
+561 FKLNQERKNLEKRA
-575 KMLDEKIKKSE
+575 KIIDEKIKKSE
-586 KIEEDDLEE
+586 KIGEDDLKE
-595 LREIVRQLKSQN
+595 LREIVRQLKGKN
-607 IR
+607 IN